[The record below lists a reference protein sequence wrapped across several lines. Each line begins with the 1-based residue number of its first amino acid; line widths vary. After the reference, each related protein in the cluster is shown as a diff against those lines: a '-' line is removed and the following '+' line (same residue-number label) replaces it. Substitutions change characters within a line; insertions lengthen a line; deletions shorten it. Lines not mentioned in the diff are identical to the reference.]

1 MRLTNK
7 KKDLQ
12 FHSTK
17 KETKKAEILS
27 AAMDLFAEKGFYSTR
42 IKDITNRIDIAPGT
56 FYLYFENKISIFTYI
71 IDTYIQKIAKIFKK
85 ESPDLSGDLNS
96 FKKQLERLGN
106 ELFELFIEDKRMF
119 QIIFFE
125 AIGSDEEIDKKMK
138 EIIAFSNHFT
148 ERYLISGIN
157 KGFLKGY
164 IDTSTAAQ
172 AINGMILTA
181 LSSMVEH
188 ESPYEL
194 KQKWINTISMFLI
207 GGLS

>member
-1 MRLTNK
+1 MRHRNNK
-7 KKDLQ
+7 TELQ
-12 FHSTK
+12 FHNTK
-17 KETKKAEILS
+17 KETKKADILS
-27 AAMDLFAEKGFYSTR
+27 AARDLFAEKGFHSTR

-71 IDTYIQKIAKIFKK
+71 VDMYIERISEIFKK
-85 ESPDLSGDLNS
+85 ESPDLSNDLNS

-125 AIGSDEEIDKKMK
+125 AMGSDEEIDKKMK
-138 EIIAFSNHFT
+138 EIIAFSNSFT
-148 ERYLISGIN
+148 EKYLISGIN

-172 AINGMILTA
+172 AINGMIITA

-188 ESPYEL
+188 EYPYEL